1 MKPSPPRPVLTH
13 RQKRL
18 LVQGRLMEPDA
29 ATRSDRAIARELG
42 VSQPFVGGL
51 RRRLRT
57 DIKRIGLGRGC
68 VPSLNTMPPSAPVE
82 SLDKV
87 GPSVREY
94 APDFATT
101 AQQALNR
108 FHDAHSPLG
117 RVRRVS
123 WSVDD
128 HRDSPS
134 DAFARSESEWG
145 Y

>member
-1 MKPSPPRPVLTH
+1 
-13 RQKRL
+13 
-18 LVQGRLMEPDA
+18 MEPDA

-42 VSQPFVGGL
+42 VSQPFVSGL
-51 RRRLRT
+51 RRRFRRGIESVDLS
-57 DIKRIGLGRGC
+57 GGC
-68 VPSLNTMPPSAPVE
+68 VPALKTPPPTPPVE
-82 SLDKV
+82 LLNKASSSV
-87 GPSVREY
+87 GQD
-94 APDFATT
+94 APEFATT
-101 AQQALNR
+101 AQQAINR

-134 DAFARSESEWG
+134 DLFARSGTDWG